1 MRPLKSMTYGGGV
14 GHSYDLP
21 PGHSYDLGLS
31 EIRAD
36 MDEF

>member
-1 MRPLKSMTYGGGV
+1 MKPLKSMLYGGGV

-36 MDEF
+36 MSEF

>member
-1 MRPLKSMTYGGGV
+1 MKHLKSMPYGGGV

-31 EIRAD
+31 EICAD